1 MSIGKLS
8 RDYALQELGLA
19 FLTITGIRKK
29 KKVQHL
35 LLVEPSNILL
45 SPLHITLGL
54 MKNFVK
60 AVDQRGPEFRYFT
73 EKLPGIST
81 AEIVGDRYASSS
93 EMSSLTEF
101 PLVTRRGC
109 GMISGI

>member
-1 MSIGKLS
+1 VNWKVEQRLCITRIGT
-8 RDYALQELGLA
+8 GLPDNHWHQ
-19 FLTITGIRKK
+19 KK

-45 SPLHITLGL
+45 PPLHITLGL
-54 MKNFVK
+54 MKNFVE
-60 AVDQRGPEFRYFT
+60 AVDQRGPGFRYLT

-81 AEIVGDRYASSS
+81 AEIVSDRYASSS

-101 PLVTRRGC
+101 SLVTRRGC